1 MTNSSSTLS
10 LTLQNPSSARSDSS
24 WANGQRGGL
33 IIIQLVKFLC
43 MTHHHEN
50 SVMWVIKWLVLFQL
64 AIGCYCPLGTN
75 CGQKLSSQQG
85 AFILVCLSVAT
96 GLLITVAGKPVV
108 CFRLGVIKRV
118 IEWGLRRKEV
128 NVKQTQP
135 GQAGDF
141 MSAAWVSLLWQ
152 FSFYRFIQTVAPARN
167 HPVGR
172 HQVWPSEITFRTP
185 KSGPSTYCKQWS
197 LSTTRR

>member
-1 MTNSSSTLS
+1 MYDSPPWKFRNVSYKMISPFSAGHRLFLPFRNKLWSETEQL
-10 LTLQNPSSARSDSS
+10 ARSLYSCLPLCCYWSTYNHS
-24 WANGQRGGL
+24 WEA
-33 IIIQLVKFLC
+33 
-43 MTHHHEN
+43 
-50 SVMWVIKWLVLFQL
+50 
-64 AIGCYCPLGTN
+64 
-75 CGQKLSSQQG
+75 
-85 AFILVCLSVAT
+85 
-96 GLLITVAGKPVV
+96 VV

-152 FSFYRFIQTVAPARN
+152 FSFYRFIQTVAPAGN

-172 HQVWPSEITFRTP
+172 HKVWPSEITFRTP